1 MTEALLSIPLAW
13 ALMLGAFLST
23 AALLERQVARQEAI
37 QRAIRSLAEN
47 PDLPEAR
54 VKVRGVTV
62 FLKR

>member
-1 MTEALLSIPLAW
+1 MTEAFLSIPLAW
-13 ALMLGAFLST
+13 ALMLGGFLST